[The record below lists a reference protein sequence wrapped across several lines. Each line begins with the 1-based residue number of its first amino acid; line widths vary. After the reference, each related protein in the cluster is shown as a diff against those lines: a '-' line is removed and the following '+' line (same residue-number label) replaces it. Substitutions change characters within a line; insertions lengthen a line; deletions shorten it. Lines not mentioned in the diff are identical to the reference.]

1 MELKQRI
8 YCGRCCDRFETD
20 DYERVKFS
28 KPRMQ
33 TYAFKAVC
41 PVCGLVCHKF
51 AGGSKYQGGTTP
63 HRFVQAKH
71 KAKKKQ
77 REFYDAIENM
87 PKLRA
92 VITPED
98 SE

>member
-1 MELKQRI
+1 MELKQRV

-20 DYERVKFS
+20 DYEQVEFS
-28 KPRMQ
+28 NPRRE
-33 TYAFKAVC
+33 TYALKAIC

-51 AGGSKYQGGTTP
+51 AGSGKWEGGTTP
-63 HRFVQAKH
+63 HRIVQAKH

-98 SE
+98 PE